1 MLNKIINVSTGLR
14 FARIG
19 SVRPLLQKIL
29 NSFMAFMLIFSI
41 AFATI
46 ETIDP
51 EPVLASGEFACENSE
66 GAAYVF
72 QSYWVSNSNTLNIL
86 RGSNTGGSNSTF
98 STTTIESFSS
108 WSHGSIE
115 EVNSLS
121 MDKDGNMYAI
131 LKRTSTSTV
140 YFYKLNYN
148 ASGSGT
154 ASYININIGT
164 GDNNAAS
171 YYETTVSGTTYKYI
185 FTSKGFFKGNRKAI
199 RINSNGTYTVID
211 VNISSG
217 STWATAKAKD
227 FAWLEGS
234 STHDFIAF
242 NSETN
247 DLLGATVSHTNIG
260 ASNESIS
267 VSLTQRA
274 SNVGSGM
281 SSNSGAAMT
290 AADGVVYFLENDDGR
305 LWKYDQSLDTS
316 TGNNTNEF
324 VLTSDSF
331 QNS

>member
-19 SVRPLLQKIL
+19 SVRPLLQKVL

-72 QSYWVSNSNTLNIL
+72 QSYWVSSSNTLNIL
-86 RGSNTGGSNSTF
+86 RGSNTSGSSSTF
-98 STTTIESFSS
+98 STTTIESFNS

-121 MDKDGNMYAI
+121 MDKDGNMYAVM
-131 LKRTSTSTV
+131 KRTNTSQV

-154 ASYININIGT
+154 ATYININLGT

-171 YYETTVSGTTYKYI
+171 YYETTVNGTTYKYI

-199 RINSNGTYTVID
+199 RLNSNGTYTVID

-217 STWATAKAKD
+217 GTWATAKAKD

-234 STHDFIAF
+234 TTHDFIAF
-242 NSETN
+242 NNETN
-247 DLLGATVSHTNIG
+247 DLLGATVSHSNIG

-290 AADGVVYFLENDDGR
+290 AADGVVYFL
-305 LWKYDQSLDTS
+305 
-316 TGNNTNEF
+316 
-324 VLTSDSF
+324 
-331 QNS
+331 